1 MFNLFNSV
9 RKASRAAMAVLA
21 IVGLSACNT
30 NLGGLGTGPSIDT
43 TAPVP
48 VALLVPYGAGT
59 AGEEGLAR
67 SLENAARMA
76 MADLDGVQIDL
87 RVYGTAGNAQRAAA
101 QAQKAVNEGAKV
113 ILGPVF
119 GEAAN
124 AAGVAVA
131 SKGVNVLSF
140 SNNTEIAGGNVFV
153 LGNTFENTAA
163 RVARYA
169 ASKGKSR
176 VLIVHAETTA
186 GTIAEAAVSK
196 ALSRAGARKIGSI
209 GYPASQEGLIET
221 VPLIADA
228 AKSGG
233 ANAVFFTADTVGGL
247 PLLSQLLPE
256 RGVKPAD
263 YQYLGLTRWDIPQQT
278 LSLPGLQGGLFA
290 LPDPTLTAQ
299 FQNRYSARYGSRP
312 HPLAGLAYD
321 GIAAIGALVKQGKSN
336 ALTGFGLT
344 QNSGF
349 VGVNGVFR
357 LRSNGTNDRALAV
370 AQIVNRKVQIVSPA
384 PKSFGFGGF

>member
-1 MFNLFNSV
+1 MFKLIKFA
-9 RKASRAAMAVLA
+9 RKTSRAAIAMLAV
-21 IVGLSACNT
+21 VGLTACNS

-87 RVYGTAGNAQRAAA
+87 RVYGTAGTPERAAA
-101 QAQKAVNEGAKV
+101 QATKAVNEGAKI

-119 GEAAN
+119 GAAAN
-124 AAGVAVA
+124 SAGVAVA
-131 SKGVNVLSF
+131 SRGVNVLSF

-153 LGNTFENTAA
+153 LGNTFENTAE

-176 VLIVHAETTA
+176 VLVVHAETAA
-186 GTIAEAAVSK
+186 GAIAETAVTR
-196 ALSRAGARKIGSI
+196 ALARSGAQTIGSI
-209 GYPASQEGLIET
+209 SYPASQEGLIET

-228 AKSGG
+228 AKTGG
-233 ANAVFFTADTVGGL
+233 ANAIFFTADTVGGL

-256 RGVKPAD
+256 RGVKPSEF
-263 YQYLGLTRWDIPQQT
+263 QYLGLTRWDIPQQT
-278 LSLPGLQGGLFA
+278 LALPGLQGGLFA

-299 FQNRYSARYGSRP
+299 FQNRYSARYGTQP

-344 QNSGF
+344 QNAGF

-370 AQIVNRKVQIVSPA
+370 AQIVNRQVQIVSPA
-384 PKSFGFGGF
+384 PKSFGIGGF

>member
-9 RKASRAAMAVLA
+9 RKVSRAAMAVLA
-21 IVGLSACNT
+21 LVGLSACNT

-67 SLENAARMA
+67 SLENAARLA

-87 RVYGTAGNAQRAAA
+87 RVYSTAGNASRAAA
-101 QAQKAVNEGAKV
+101 QAQKAVNEGAKI

-176 VLIVHAETTA
+176 VLVVHAETTA
-186 GTIAEAAVSK
+186 GAIAEAAVSK
-196 ALSRAGARKIGSI
+196 ALSRAGARKIGTVS
-209 GYPASQEGLIET
+209 YPASQEGLIET
-221 VPLIADA
+221 VPMIADA
-228 AKSGG
+228 AKTGG
-233 ANAVFFTADTVGGL
+233 ANAIFFTSDTVGGL

-256 RGVKPAD
+256 RGIRPAE

-299 FQNRYSARYGSRP
+299 FQNRYAARYGTQP

-344 QNSGF
+344 QNAGF

-357 LRSNGTNDRALAV
+357 LRSDGTNDRALAV
-370 AQIVNRKVQIVSPA
+370 AQIVDRKVQIVSPA